1 MTNNKER
8 EFEKIARETY
18 TNCKTHP
25 DDLHVVSEN
34 ILIKQIANALNEAY
48 AKGRQS
54 VLGDKIK
61 NLDIEVLDKRI
72 ELSKK
77 YGEQCEGAT
86 FDFYMWILSKLSD
99 DKGG

>member
-1 MTNNKER
+1 MTDNKER
-8 EFEKIARETY
+8 EFQEIMDKIFGTEPSRYSPWNKE
-18 TNCKTHP
+18 
-25 DDLHVVSEN
+25 LF
-34 ILIKQIANALNEAY
+34 LQMFNEAY

-54 VLGDKIK
+54 VLGKYPTDNQIRK
-61 NLDIEVLDKRI
+61 KRI

-86 FDFYMWILSKLSD
+86 FDLYIWILSKLSD

>member
-1 MTNNKER
+1 MTDQER
-8 EFEKIARETY
+8 EFQEIMDKIFGTEPSRYSPWNKE
-18 TNCKTHP
+18 
-25 DDLHVVSEN
+25 LF
-34 ILIKQIANALNEAY
+34 LQMFNEAY